1 MPKGVF
7 TGNGGTIGVNLNK
20 AYTPEEMQIFGFRE
34 GSTIDA
40 VDGFPY
46 IFRIATADV
55 NESTSGITGGVKSG
69 QGYWFKGTSM
79 GTGSIAD
86 YNAKYPAPVPDY
98 FDPGSVVVPP
108 EE

>member
-1 MPKGVF
+1 MPQGVF
-7 TGNGGTIGVNLNK
+7 TGNGGTIGVNLDK
-20 AYTPEEMQIFGFRE
+20 AYTPEEMEIFGFRE
-34 GSTIDA
+34 GSSVDG

-55 NESTSGITGGVKSG
+55 NEATSGITGGVLDG

-86 YNAKYPAPVPDY
+86 YDATYPPATPDY
-98 FDPGSVVVPP
+98 FDGTA
-108 EE
+108 

>member
-1 MPKGVF
+1 MPAGVF
-7 TGNGGTIGVNLNK
+7 AGNGGTIGFNANK
-20 AYTPEEMQIFGFRE
+20 AYTPEEMQIFGWRE
-34 GSTIDA
+34 GSSVDG

-55 NESTSGITGGVKSG
+55 NEATSGITGGVKNG

-86 YNAKYPAPVPDY
+86 YNAKYPAPTPDY
-98 FDPGSVVVPP
+98 YDPASALDPAP
-108 EE
+108 